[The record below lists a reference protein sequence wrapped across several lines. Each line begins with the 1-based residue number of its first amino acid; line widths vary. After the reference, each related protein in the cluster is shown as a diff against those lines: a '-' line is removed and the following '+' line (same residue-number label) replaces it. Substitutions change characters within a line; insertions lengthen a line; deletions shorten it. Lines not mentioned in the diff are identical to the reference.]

1 MRIALFPPSLDIG
14 GIERVT
20 VNLANGFA
28 ATGIQTD
35 LVTIKAGGKMEDQVD
50 GAVNRVNLGA
60 SRAMTS
66 LPGLIRYLRQYHP
79 DVLIAPAPPVA
90 LVALWAKM
98 LARSATRIAVAIMN
112 TPSAYQ
118 SNPLY
123 WRENLYPILTR
134 LFYPR
139 ADYIIAIAEVIRQD
153 AVAYLK
159 LPAERIEVIYTPVL
173 TPDFEQRVN
182 EAVDHPW
189 VIQSEI
195 PVILGVGRFV
205 PQKDLHTLIR
215 AFAEVRK
222 VRPARLILIGDGPE
236 RPSLEALVESL
247 DLQADVAMPGILN
260 NLPYMKRA
268 DVFVL
273 SSLFEGLPTV
283 LVEAMACSR
292 AIVSTNSAGG
302 AAEVLKHGELAEIVP
317 VKDHI
322 ALGAAILR
330 ALDNPYDVQLL
341 REQTRQFSLDTIVQ
355 RYLDL
360 LGQRPAHQ
368 STTPR

>member
-1 MRIALFPPSLDIG
+1 MKIALFPPSLEVG

-28 ATGIQTD
+28 AAGVHTD
-35 LVTIKAGGKMEDQVD
+35 LVTIKAGGKMEGQINDT
-50 GAVNRVNLGA
+50 VNHINLGA
-60 SRAMTS
+60 SRALTS
-66 LPGLIRYLRQYHP
+66 LPRLIHYLRQHQP
-79 DVLIAPAPPVA
+79 DVLIAPSPPVA

-98 LARSATRIAVAIMN
+98 LSRASTRIAVEIMN

-118 SNPLY
+118 ANPLY
-123 WRENLYPILTR
+123 WRENFYPVLTR

-139 ADYIIAIAEVIRQD
+139 ADYVIAIAEAIRQD
-153 AVAYLK
+153 AIEYIK
-159 LPAERIEVIYTPVL
+159 LPPEKIEVIYTPVI

-182 EAVDHPW
+182 EVVDHPW
-189 VIQSEI
+189 IIQSEI

-222 VRPARLILIGDGPE
+222 DRPAYLIIIGDGPQ
-236 RPSLEALVESL
+236 RASLESLVKSL
-247 DLQADVAMPGILN
+247 GLDNDVDMPGTLN

-283 LVEAMACSR
+283 LIEALACSQ

-302 AAEVLKHGELAEIVP
+302 ATEIVQDGDLAEIVP
-317 VKDHI
+317 VKDHV

-330 ALDNPYDVQLL
+330 ALDTPHNIQPL
-341 REQTRQFSLDTIVQ
+341 RDRANDFSMDTIVH
-355 RYLDL
+355 RYLDYL
-360 LGQRPAHQ
+360 SG
-368 STTPR
+368 